1 MQKLE
6 RLSVAGSQMGDAGIV
21 QLGQLSALKWLD
33 LTASNPTEDT
43 IKTLKAAKP
52 NLEILSAAN

>member
-1 MQKLE
+1 
-6 RLSVAGSQMGDAGIV
+6 MGDAGIV